1 MPRVP
6 VPAWCRLS
14 ALCVV
19 VFVGVFGLETGFAPT
34 SRADDHLASG
44 QNAIVETDQLLR
56 ASPSYE
62 ATVVMPV
69 GAGTMVGVLDGP
81 QAASD
86 GSRWYEV
93 AVSGARGFV
102 PGAALSADLNS
113 SESGDDDDTN
123 DASAA
128 TGPPVE
134 AAVTGGAA
142 TVTTALNLRVGAS
155 TSEAVL
161 LVMPTGARVTLTGN
175 SANGFVSVTYNGTAG
190 WAFLTYLDTGA
201 ALSPAPPQPEAP
213 SGTATATTVDLNLR
227 SGANLSATVLVVM
240 PAGATVTVTGAAQNG
255 FTPVVYVG
263 QSGWAYTSYLTSGA
277 SGDEGSSGD
286 TGTARVTEALNLRT
300 GPSTADGILT
310 VMPAGAAVTLTGN
323 SANGYLS
330 VQYNGTAGWAY
341 GVYLA
346 TGASAPGSDVPVNPT
361 PAPSGET
368 GTATTTTALNLRSG
382 PSISDPVL
390 LVMPGGATV
399 TLTGNGTNGFSPV
412 TYNGTAGW
420 AYAAYLTTG
429 GGDPSPA
436 VPVPGGGSIVWP
448 VQGGTWEII
457 QGYNGGTH
465 QNRSASA
472 QYYYAF
478 DLARV
483 DGNSAGQPVLSPV
496 SGTVRWVHAPSGGIA
511 IDMGNGYVVAM
522 FHATFSG
529 VSAGQNVQQ
538 GQVLGTISGPG
549 GNGYASTPHLE
560 IDVWRSGDGGI
571 TRSSTT
577 FTGANAISGTNF
589 PDIGGANQHN
599 GTRFTP

>member
-19 VFVGVFGLETGFAPT
+19 VIVGLFGLETGFAPT
-34 SRADDHLASG
+34 TRADDHLASG
-44 QNAIVETDQLLR
+44 QNAIVETDLLLR
-56 ASPSYE
+56 ASPSYD

-69 GAGTMVGVLDGP
+69 GVGTTVYILDGP
-81 QAASD
+81 LAASD
-86 GSRWYEV
+86 GSSWYQV
-93 AVSGARGFV
+93 LVSGEQGFV
-102 PGAALSADLNS
+102 PGAALIADLNS
-113 SESGDDDDTN
+113 GESGDGG
-123 DASAA
+123 DAGA
-128 TGPPVE
+128 TTDSPVE
-134 AAVTGGAA
+134 AAVTGESA
-142 TVTTALNLRVGAS
+142 TVTTALNLRAGAS
-155 TSEAVL
+155 TSNTVL

-190 WAFLTYLDTGA
+190 WAYRSYLATGA
-201 ALSPAPPQPEAP
+201 AVSPPPSQPETP
-213 SGTATATTVDLNLR
+213 SGTSATTADLNLR
-227 SGANLSATVLVVM
+227 SGANLSAAVLVVM

-255 FTPVVYVG
+255 FTPVTYGG
-263 QSGWAYTSYLTSGA
+263 QSGWAYTSYLTSGD
-277 SGDEGSSGD
+277 SGNQDSSGD

-310 VMPAGAAVTLTGN
+310 VMPAGGTVTLTGT
-323 SANGYLS
+323 SVNGYLS
-330 VQYNGTAGWAY
+330 VRYNGAAGWAY
-341 GVYLA
+341 GAYLA
-346 TGASAPGSDVPVNPT
+346 TGAQAPVSDAPAN
-361 PAPSGET
+361 PAPAPDGET

-382 PSISDPVL
+382 PSTSDAVL
-390 LVMPGGATV
+390 LVMPSVAAV
-399 TLTGNGTNGFSPV
+399 TLTGNSANGFSSV
-412 TYNGTAGW
+412 TYNGTVGW
-420 AYAAYLTTG
+420 AYATYLTMG

-436 VPVPGGGSIVWP
+436 VPAPGGGSIAWP

-483 DGNSAGQPVLSPV
+483 DGNTAGQAVLSPV
-496 SGTVRWVHAPSGGIA
+496 SGTVRWVHPPSGGIA

-529 VSAGQNVQQ
+529 LSGGQRVQQ

-560 IDVWRSGDGGI
+560 IDVWRSSDGGGS
-571 TRSSTT
+571 RSSTP
-577 FTGANAISGTNF
+577 FTGVNAISGRSF
-589 PDIGGANQHN
+589 PDVGGWNQHA
-599 GTRFTP
+599 GTQFAP